1 MTAKADKISG
11 ADNSSLYV
19 MILADCLAA
28 RRLEVLKKVASSQGI
43 TIDGVAV
50 TAKDF
55 DVIDQHPSDIII
67 LYPWN
72 INVLNPLWDVSA
84 IIDEAS
90 RLERVEA
97 IKDYLTVTI
106 QAVLSK
112 SSGRL
117 ILVQGLAGP
126 PLLPR
131 GRMEFRSEVSYRR
144 ILFEVNEHICNLI
157 RSDPNTFFVDEERIF
172 ANLGKRQLLDYAPG
186 AYVNYLGVQ
195 GYDLAT
201 ERSPLNHKPLAV
213 MAMEYLDIFRMWT
226 GRGRIKCII
235 TDLDNTLWPGEI
247 GNGKQQINVLD
258 LAMTEFGGLHEALKL
273 AKEKGILLASCSK
286 NTQENVIGPW
296 AEFATSAKS
305 YGINYILEPDDFVI
319 HKINWERKSEN
330 VREIIS
336 MLGFT
341 KDSFI
346 FIDDHPVERE
356 EIKQFLPE
364 MTVLDSR
371 STTTRYNLLSDPR
384 MEVVSLTQEAQSRTT
399 MTKAHL
405 RREEERRTSVDERSF
420 LQSLR
425 IKVRVTLVRTGAKLD
440 RVAEL
445 IQRTHQFN
453 TTQTSYDVSAIRAF
467 LSSPDTELYT
477 MEVADKF
484 TNYGLVGVCLIRAGE
499 IDTFV
504 MSCRVLGLK
513 VETVFLASVLRNCRW
528 AKCDVWGRIVET
540 PFNQPCRHLF
550 LQSGFT
556 KDDDGRYVCRRG
568 EGLVTIEPSIYEVE
582 MIEEAVGALNRVVE

>member
-1 MTAKADKISG
+1 
-11 ADNSSLYV
+11 
-19 MILADCLAA
+19 
-28 RRLEVLKKVASSQGI
+28 
-43 TIDGVAV
+43 
-50 TAKDF
+50 
-55 DVIDQHPSDIII
+55 
-67 LYPWN
+67 
-72 INVLNPLWDVSA
+72 
-84 IIDEAS
+84 
-90 RLERVEA
+90 
-97 IKDYLTVTI
+97 
-106 QAVLSK
+106 
-112 SSGRL
+112 
-117 ILVQGLAGP
+117 
-126 PLLPR
+126 
-131 GRMEFRSEVSYRR
+131 MEFRSVLSYRR

-157 RSDPNTFFVDEERIF
+157 RSDSNAFFVDEERIF

-186 AYVNYLGVQ
+186 AYVNYMGVQ
-195 GYDLAT
+195 AYDSAT

-213 MAMEYLDIFRMWT
+213 MAMEYLDIFRMWS
-226 GRGRIKCII
+226 GRGRVKCVI

-247 GNGKQQINVLD
+247 GNGKWRHDTLEI
-258 LAMTEFGGLHEALKL
+258 AMSEFGGLHEALKL

-296 AEFATSAKS
+296 AELATSAKS
-305 YGINYILEPDDFVI
+305 YGMNYILEPDDFVI

-330 VREIIS
+330 VREIVS

-341 KDSFI
+341 TDSFI

-356 EIKQFLPE
+356 EVKQFLPE
-364 MTVLDSR
+364 MTVLDPR
-371 STTTRYNLLSDPR
+371 STSTRYNLLSDPR
-384 MEVVSLTQEAQSRTT
+384 MEVVSLTRESQSRTT
-399 MTKAHL
+399 MTKAQL
-405 RREEERRTSVDERSF
+405 RREEERRASIDERSF

-425 IKVRVTLVRTGAKLD
+425 IKVRVTFVRTGAKLD

-453 TTQTSYDVSAIRAF
+453 TTQTSYDVGAIRAF

-513 VETVFLASVLRNCRW
+513 VETVFLVSVLRHCRW

-540 PFNQPCRHLF
+540 QYNQPCRHLF

-556 KDDDGRYVCRRG
+556 QDDEGRYVCRRG
-568 EGLVTIEPSIYEVE
+568 EGLVTVEPSIYEVE
-582 MIEEAVGALNRVVE
+582 MMEEAVGELNRVVE